1 MLQVQPEKEKRKKKK
16 TLKSSKLNG
25 ERMYLLGACNFS
37 LKNPE
42 ELETIRKEN
51 PGEGVDRKRQ
61 SSCHHWEQ
69 LMWYVTSF
77 LSHSC
82 SSQGGRWRTQME
94 CQSGKQARG

>member
-1 MLQVQPEKEKRKKKK
+1 MEKECIYWGHV
-16 TLKSSKLNG
+16 TLGYNYG
-25 ERMYLLGACNFS
+25 S